1 MLMSIEL
8 SFLIGPLSGGL
19 IGYFTNWLAIKMMFR
34 PHKAKYFLGMK
45 IPFTP
50 GLIPKERG
58 RIAEAIGSSISENL
72 MNREVLEK
80 NLLSDDMLFKL
91 GVTYDTFI
99 SKQKVNTETLRS
111 FLCHFITTQDLD
123 KIQSDAGNDLAAQ
136 IHSRLADSNLGSML
150 AHAAVEHAI
159 NKMENS
165 LFGAAFNAEQFLILL
180 QEPAE
185 HLLSKHINQIISNN
199 SEEIITNLI
208 GQESDKLLDMQ
219 ICEML
224 RGHDEQLAQ
233 LRHILLD
240 AYKQVISVHL
250 PKILSTIDISRII
263 RERIN
268 EMDVDESE
276 RIILSVMNKELR
288 AIIWLGALLGCVIGT
303 INSLF

>member
-1 MLMSIEL
+1 MNIEL
-8 SFLIGPLSGGL
+8 SYLIGPASGL
-19 IGYFTNWLAIKMMFR
+19 VIGAFTNWLAIKMMFR
-34 PHKAKYFLGMK
+34 PHKAKYIFGMK

-58 RIAEAIGSSISENL
+58 RLAEAVGSSISENL

-80 NLLSDDMLFKL
+80 NLLSGDMLTKIEE
-91 GVTYDTFI
+91 GYDTFI
-99 SKQKVNTETLRS
+99 TKQKVNTESLRT
-111 FLCHFITTQDLD
+111 FLGHFLSKDDLN
-123 KIQSDAGNDLAAQ
+123 KIQSDTGSELAAQ
-136 IHSRLADSNLGSML
+136 IHSRLADSNLGTML

-165 LFGAAFNAEQFLILL
+165 LLGIAFNAEQFLILL

-208 GQESDKLLDMQ
+208 GQESDKLLDTPV
-219 ICEML
+219 CDLL

-233 LRHILLD
+233 LRAILLD
-240 AYKQVISVHL
+240 GYRQVISIHL

-263 RERIN
+263 RDRIN
-268 EMDVDESE
+268 ELDIEE
-276 RIILSVMNKELR
+276 GEKIILAVMDKELR
-288 AIIWLGALLGCVIGT
+288 AIVWLGALLGCIIGT
-303 INSLF
+303 VNSLF